1 MERLK
6 IGKGVLYVAGRH
18 SSALRPDS
26 CGHPERRWKGIGG
39 GLAASARGLHEGQT
53 LTGCGHLGT
62 GRRGEIHYA
71 VTLSCN

>member
-1 MERLK
+1 MFYTSQGDTLLRCDPTAVGTPE
-6 IGKGVLYVAGRH
+6 G
-18 SSALRPDS
+18 SAR
-26 CGHPERRWKGIGG
+26 HPERRWEGDRR

-53 LTGCGHLGT
+53 LTGYGHLGT